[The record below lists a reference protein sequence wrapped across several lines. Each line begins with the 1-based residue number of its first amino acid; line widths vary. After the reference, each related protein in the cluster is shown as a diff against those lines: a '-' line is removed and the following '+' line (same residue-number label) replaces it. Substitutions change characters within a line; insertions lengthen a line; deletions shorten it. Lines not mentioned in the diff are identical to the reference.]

1 MKCTQS
7 HASIHLR
14 EQILG
19 VFDKCLHPHRGTALK
34 ETLGISSLQRFQ
46 PALSL
51 PAQQPC
57 GESTSYARV
66 WRFTGHRL
74 RPARPPPPLS
84 VRPSLGVG
92 GGVSGSEEGA
102 GSGDSPLFTGRP
114 LGSGGGPTA
123 HQVPGLELIDQPG
136 PAQPWGTGWR
146 QWKERC
152 EGGAQAR
159 TCRRGL
165 GLETM

>member
-92 GGVSGSEEGA
+92 GGCQAAKKV
-102 GSGDSPLFTGRP
+102 
-114 LGSGGGPTA
+114 LGLGTPRSSQGGPWAPAEAQLRTRSQA
-123 HQVPGLELIDQPG
+123 WSSLTSRAPHSPGGRGGANGRNAVRAGRRPGL
-136 PAQPWGTGWR
+136 A
-146 QWKERC
+146 
-152 EGGAQAR
+152 AAA
-159 TCRRGL
+159 
-165 GLETM
+165 